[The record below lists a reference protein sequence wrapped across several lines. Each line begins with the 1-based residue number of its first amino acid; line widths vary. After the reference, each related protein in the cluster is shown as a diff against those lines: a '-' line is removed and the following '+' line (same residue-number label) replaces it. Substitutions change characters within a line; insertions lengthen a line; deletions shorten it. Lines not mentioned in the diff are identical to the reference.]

1 MLNRNTAPF
10 GVFWEAS
17 GWAASFR
24 MRKLQL
30 NIKGVMRTGLRGG
43 RQYIFVLNPHSMSE
57 KIIPQKNTCNLRV
70 NHEIK
75 MFIYHFW
82 RIFIVRM
89 HFYIPTGGW

>member
-1 MLNRNTAPF
+1 MPAKRDTGGHILTEWPF
-10 GVFWEAS
+10 CYVKSAIEHKRRYAYWFE
-17 GWAASFR
+17 
-24 MRKLQL
+24 
-30 NIKGVMRTGLRGG
+30 GG